1 MPNSAESMVNGDW
14 GLVTYKI
21 LAGKIDQGDSAAAAV
36 FLEVKMRAGRGV
48 VKGSETQKK
57 KKKYRF
63 SCVSVCSAVWY
74 CLLTKHSSL
83 ATLLCLPYLFD
94 DFLLFLLSYYGYK

>member
-1 MPNSAESMVNGDW
+1 MPNSAESVVNGDW

-48 VKGSETQKK
+48 GKGPETH
-57 KKKYRF
+57 KKYRL
-63 SCVSVCSAVWY
+63 SYVSAYSVVWY
-74 CLLTKHSSL
+74 CLLAKHSSL
-83 ATLLCLPYLFD
+83 ATLLFLPYLFD
-94 DFLLFLLSYYGYK
+94 DFLPFLLSFYEYK